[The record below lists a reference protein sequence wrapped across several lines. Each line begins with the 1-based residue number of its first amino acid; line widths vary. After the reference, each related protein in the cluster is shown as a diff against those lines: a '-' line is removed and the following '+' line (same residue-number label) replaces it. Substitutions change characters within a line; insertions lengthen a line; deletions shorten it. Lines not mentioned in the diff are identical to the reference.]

1 MEWRAVVKVNGFSAE
16 SPSIMSSFAFGMPF
30 EKSKTV
36 ASWAKR
42 GNASKRKVK
51 VDIRRVICIRS
62 TIGRTCDNGMYRFKS
77 IGLLAGVLF
86 VVIAVHSTQPNSR
99 FTREAS
105 WNHSFRTPVN
115 ELVLGFRYVDYFSR
129 CSLN

>member
-51 VDIRRVICIRS
+51 VDSRRVICIRS
-62 TIGRTCDNGMYRFKS
+62 RMARTRHDGIDLFKS
-77 IGLLAGVLF
+77 I
-86 VVIAVHSTQPNSR
+86 
-99 FTREAS
+99 E
-105 WNHSFRTPVN
+105 
-115 ELVLGFRYVDYFSR
+115 
-129 CSLN
+129 

>member
-51 VDIRRVICIRS
+51 VDSRRVICIRS
-62 TIGRTCDNGMYRFKS
+62 RMARTRHDGMYLFKS
-77 IGLLAGVLF
+77 I
-86 VVIAVHSTQPNSR
+86 
-99 FTREAS
+99 E
-105 WNHSFRTPVN
+105 
-115 ELVLGFRYVDYFSR
+115 
-129 CSLN
+129 